1 MGQFSNYPVATSS
14 DYADATTFLIQN
26 SDGTTKLAD
35 LETLKSA
42 YMCNIQCASLSIAS
56 ADVLTLNSIPV
67 ELVAAPGAGYAIEV
81 ISASTKLVYVSA
93 AYATNTNLQ
102 LLTSGATN
110 AQFDDG
116 KVLTATVST
125 HWKFE
130 ALQPT
135 SATDTQ
141 LIENAALNVSVATGD
156 PITGDSDIE
165 VFVLY
170 RLIAV

>member
-26 SDGTTKLAD
+26 TDGDTLLANLDDLNKNFFGDIKVVNLTVTTAQILA
-35 LETLKSA
+35 
-42 YMCNIQCASLSIAS
+42 
-56 ADVLTLNSIPV
+56 LNSTPI
-67 ELVAAPGAGYAIEV
+67 ELIAAQGAGKTIEI

>member
-81 ISASTKLVYVSA
+81 ISASVNLVFASA
-93 AYATNTNLQ
+93 AYATNTTLQ
-102 LLTSGATN
+102 LIINGATSAQVQGTILN
-110 AQFDDG
+110 ATLSKIAKFS
-116 KVLTATVST
+116 TVVSV
-125 HWKFE
+125 
-130 ALQPT
+130 
-135 SATDTQ
+135 SAGTTQ
-141 LIENAALNVSVATGD
+141 IIENAALNVSVATGD

>member
-1 MGQFSNYPVATSS
+1 MGQFSNYPSATDS
-14 DYADATTFLIQN
+14 DYTTDATFLIQN
-26 SDGTTKLAD
+26 TDGDTLLANLDDLNKNFFGDIKVVNLTVTTAQILA
-35 LETLKSA
+35 
-42 YMCNIQCASLSIAS
+42 
-56 ADVLTLNSIPV
+56 LNSTPI
-67 ELVAAPGAGYAIEV
+67 ELIAAQGAGKTIEI

-141 LIENAALNVSVATGD
+141 LIENAAVNVTVETGD
-156 PITGDSDIE
+156 PITGDSNIE
-165 VFVLY
+165 IFALY
-170 RLIAV
+170 RVLDV

>member
-1 MGQFSNYPVATSS
+1 MGQFSNFPAATDS
-14 DYADATTFLIQN
+14 DYTTDATFLLQN
-26 SDGTTKLAD
+26 TDGDTLLANLDDLNKNFFGDIKVVNLTVTTAQILA
-35 LETLKSA
+35 
-42 YMCNIQCASLSIAS
+42 
-56 ADVLTLNSIPV
+56 LNSTPI
-67 ELVAAPGAGYAIEV
+67 ELIAAQGAGKTIEI

-141 LIENAALNVSVATGD
+141 LIENAAVNVTVETGD
-156 PITGDSDIE
+156 PITGDSNIE
-165 VFVLY
+165 IFALY
-170 RLIAV
+170 RVLDV

>member
-1 MGQFSNYPVATSS
+1 MGQFSNYPSATDS
-14 DYADATTFLIQN
+14 DYTTDATFLIQN
-26 SDGTTKLAD
+26 TDGDTLLANLDDLNKNFFGDIKVVNLTVTTAQILA
-35 LETLKSA
+35 
-42 YMCNIQCASLSIAS
+42 
-56 ADVLTLNSIPV
+56 LNSTPI
-67 ELVAAPGAGYAIEV
+67 ELIAAQGAGKTIEI

-116 KVLTATVST
+116 KVITATVST

-141 LIENAALNVSVATGD
+141 LIENAAVNVTVETGD
-156 PITGDSDIE
+156 PITGDSNIE
-165 VFVLY
+165 IFALY
-170 RLIAV
+170 RVLDV